1 MVNPP
6 LLATEV
12 VAYQPVEN
20 LDHHPMAFTTSS
32 VDRTAFAINPK
43 LTSADV

>member
-1 MVNPP
+1 MATPP

-20 LDHHPMAFTTSS
+20 LDHYPMAFTTSS
-32 VDRTAFAINPK
+32 VDRTALAMNPK